1 MASVTA
7 PGPIA
12 PPVPRLRAEGAFE
25 LALAFRA
32 INKEMGDGIKEALE
46 NAAEPVRSGATT
58 LAREQISGVARGRI
72 PWYQMRIGSNLSKG
86 LVYIAPQ
93 QRSTKLAS
101 RKRPNLA
108 PRLLA
113 PMLQSLESNAGRVED
128 EFERTVDDATRAWE
142 RI

>member
-1 MASVTA
+1 MPSVGA
-7 PGPIA
+7 PPIA
-12 PPVPRLRAEGAFE
+12 PPSPRLRAVGAFE

-32 INKEMGDGIKEALE
+32 LDRDLGEGIKEALE
-46 NAAEPVRSGATT
+46 NSAEPVRSGATT
-58 LAREQISGVARGRI
+58 LAREQISRIARGGI

-101 RKRPNLA
+101 RKRPNPA

-113 PMLQSLESNAGRVED
+113 PMVQSLNENAGRVED